1 MKNIITLSLS
11 LLIFAGCSSLNGTGS
26 GEIYGFQKDL
36 TALRTHINQKEIDVQ
51 WVKEESL
58 SLIDQAVPLLES
70 FALKYPDCHALIKK
84 VISEREAM
92 LEMELVD
99 IERLYHEGEALPEAK
114 LLCYNPKELIVHP
127 ATVYLLTLDNKVE
140 KPLMS
145 MRAELEELDLHFNLF
160 REDLLRN

>member
-1 MKNIITLSLS
+1 
-11 LLIFAGCSSLNGTGS
+11 
-26 GEIYGFQKDL
+26 
-36 TALRTHINQKEIDVQ
+36 
-51 WVKEESL
+51 
-58 SLIDQAVPLLES
+58 LLES

-140 KPLMS
+140 KPIMS